1 MITYSLPQKWSLEH
15 DGGEYTVYSP
25 GQQHGGSL
33 GCALECGS
41 IIGDDSDIHIPPAVL
56 RALECH
62 GRAIEARPIPLRNVK
77 PGDYILRSPL
87 ATTVYQRGDYDRAAG
102 KFYCGAFDDIS
113 REIAL
118 SGDAIVYIG
127 FSF

>member
-1 MITYSLPQKWSLEH
+1 MVTYSLPQKWSLEH
-15 DGGEYTVYSP
+15 DGDDYTVYSP

-62 GRAIEARPIPLRNVK
+62 GRALECHPQAVRDVAI
-77 PGDYILRSPL
+77 GQYILCSPL
-87 ATTVYQRGDYDRAAG
+87 AETVYRRGSARAG
-102 KFYCGAFDDIS
+102 GNISCTSTDDAN
-113 REIAL
+113 RAVFL
-118 SGDAIVYIG
+118 HPDAVVYVD